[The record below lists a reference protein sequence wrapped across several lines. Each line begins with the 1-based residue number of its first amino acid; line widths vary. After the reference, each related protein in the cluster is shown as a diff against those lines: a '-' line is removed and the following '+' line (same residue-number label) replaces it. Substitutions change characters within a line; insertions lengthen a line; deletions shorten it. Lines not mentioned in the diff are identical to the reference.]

1 MPDDM
6 AALVREVRYLRW
18 FYANAPVDTADRQR
32 LRAEYDRE
40 LNRNLFLATSEP
52 APRIP

>member
-18 FYANAPVDTADRQR
+18 FYANAPLDTAERQR
-32 LRAEYDRE
+32 LRGEYERQQ
-40 LNRNLFLATSEP
+40 NQNLFLTRTP
-52 APRIP
+52 